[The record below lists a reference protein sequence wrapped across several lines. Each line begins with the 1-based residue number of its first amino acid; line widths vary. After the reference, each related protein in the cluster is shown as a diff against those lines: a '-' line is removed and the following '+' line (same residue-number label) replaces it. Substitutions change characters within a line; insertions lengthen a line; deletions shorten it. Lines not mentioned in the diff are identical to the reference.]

1 MLAVKFRAKVFVVLN
16 EKFLAVGNLFLLPSL
31 ETSLDIKIT
40 ESFSRISSEFHIL
53 MVPISRGFYE
63 LCQEVAAPH
72 RNKGCL
78 CIKLTRTNSSMRK
91 SLLSIS
97 VVFPFLYKDVKA
109 SLKCPCFS
117 LL

>member
-1 MLAVKFRAKVFVVLN
+1 MLAIKFRAEVFAVLN
-16 EKFLAVGNLFLLPSL
+16 EKFLGVGNLLLLPSL
-31 ETSLDIKIT
+31 ETSLDIKIA

-53 MVPISRGFYE
+53 IAPISRGFYD

-72 RNKGCL
+72 KYRVCL
-78 CIKLTRTNSSMRK
+78 CIKLTRTNSSIRK
-91 SLLSIS
+91 SLLSTG
-97 VVFPFLYKDVKA
+97 VVLLFPTEDVKA

>member
-1 MLAVKFRAKVFVVLN
+1 MLAIKFRAEVFAVLN
-16 EKFLAVGNLFLLPSL
+16 EKFLGVGNLLLLPSL
-31 ETSLDIKIT
+31 ETSLDIKI

-53 MVPISRGFYE
+53 IAPISRGFYE

-72 RNKGCL
+72 KYRVCL
-78 CIKLTRTNSSMRK
+78 CIKLTRTNSSIRK

-97 VVFPFLYKDVKA
+97 VVLLFPTEDVKA
-109 SLKCPCFS
+109 SLKRPCFS